1 MNNLM
6 ELMALKLTKSD
17 IEKYRCYVVI
27 LEQKNTYGLD
37 TTEAALFAQKIHVGL
52 KKLKDKTPE
61 KDFNVFYNKYF
72 LNKKKEI
79 ISEALG
85 IDQTTVWRISE
96 KLLKD
101 FAGILYFDLMNFNL
115 LHPWG

>member
-1 MNNLM
+1 
-6 ELMALKLTKSD
+6 MALKLTKSD
-17 IEKYRCYVVI
+17 IEKYRCFVTI
-27 LEQKNTYGLD
+27 LEQKDLYGLD
-37 TTEAALFAQKIHVGL
+37 TTEAALFIKNIHNAL
-52 KKLKDKTPE
+52 MKLREKTTE
-61 KDFNVFYNKYF
+61 KDFNVFYNRYF

-79 ISEALG
+79 ISDALS

-96 KLLKD
+96 KLLRD

>member
-1 MNNLM
+1 MLREIISRCKNV
-6 ELMALKLTKSD
+6 
-17 IEKYRCYVVI
+17 KYCAGNFT
-27 LEQKNTYGLD
+27 QDFGLD
-37 TTEAALFAQKIHVGL
+37 S
-52 KKLKDKTPE
+52 E

-85 IDQTTVWRISE
+85 IDQTTVWRVSE
-96 KLLKD
+96 KLLRD
-101 FAGILYFDLMNFNL
+101 FAEILYFDLMNFNL